1 MAYRKGTLK
10 PGKQRKLAF
19 TAPSHIRR
27 KLLTA
32 PLSSGLRERHGV
44 RSFPVR
50 KGDTVKILRG
60 DFSGIE
66 GKVSEINT
74 EQGRLFV
81 EGVTREKVS
90 GTSTKVSVHVS
101 KVMITNL
108 NLDDKWRAQSLE
120 RKKGMREAETTP
132 EKKEA

>member
-1 MAYRKGTLK
+1 MVHRKGSLK
-10 PGKQRKLAF
+10 PGKQRKLIL

-27 KLLTA
+27 KLLAA
-32 PLSSGLRERHGV
+32 PLSSGLRERYGV

-60 DFSGIE
+60 DFTGIE
-66 GKVSEINT
+66 GKVSETNT
-74 EQGRLFV
+74 EQRRLFV

-90 GTSTKVSVHVS
+90 GTSTKVSVPVS

-120 RKKGMREAETTP
+120 RRKRTRETETTA

>member
-1 MAYRKGTLK
+1 MPHRKGTLK

-27 KLLTA
+27 KLLAA
-32 PLSSGLRERHGV
+32 PLSSALRERYGV
-44 RSFPVR
+44 RAFPVR

-66 GKVSEINT
+66 GKVSETST
-74 EQGRLFV
+74 EKGRVFV

-120 RKKGMREAETTP
+120 RRKRTRETEAAA

>member
-1 MAYRKGTLK
+1 MAHRKGTVK

-19 TAPSHIRR
+19 WAPSHIRR
-27 KLLTA
+27 KLLA
-32 PLSSGLRERHGV
+32 SPLSSGLRERYRV

-66 GKVSEINT
+66 GKVSETDT
-74 EQGRLFV
+74 EQGRVFV

-101 KVMITNL
+101 KVMITTL

-120 RKKGMREAETTP
+120 RRKRTREAEAAT

>member
-1 MAYRKGTLK
+1 MAHRKGTLK
-10 PGKQRKLAF
+10 PGKQRKLALS
-19 TAPSHIRR
+19 APSHIRR
-27 KLLTA
+27 QLLTA
-32 PLSSGLRERHGV
+32 SLSSGLHERYLV

-60 DFSGIE
+60 DFTGIE
-66 GKVSEINT
+66 GKISEINT
-74 EQGRLFV
+74 EQGRVFV

-108 NLDDKWRAQSLE
+108 NLDDKWRSQSLE
-120 RKKGMREAETTP
+120 RRKRTRETETTL

>member
-1 MAYRKGTLK
+1 MAHRKGTVK
-10 PGKQRKLAF
+10 PGKQRKLVF
-19 TAPSHIRR
+19 GAPSHIRR
-27 KLLTA
+27 KLLAA
-32 PLSSGLRERHGV
+32 PLSSGLRERYRV

-66 GKVSEINT
+66 GKVSETDT
-74 EQGRLFV
+74 EQGRVFV

-101 KVMITNL
+101 KVMITTL

-120 RKKGMREAETTP
+120 RRKRTREAEVAT

>member
-1 MAYRKGTLK
+1 LAYRKGTLK

>member
-1 MAYRKGTLK
+1 MAHRKGTLK
-10 PGKQRKLAF
+10 PGKQRKF
-19 TAPSHIRR
+19 TFSAPSHIRR

-108 NLDDKWRAQSLE
+108 NLDDKWRGQSLE
-120 RKKGMREAETTP
+120 RKKRTREIETKA

>member
-1 MAYRKGTLK
+1 MVHRKGTLK

-19 TAPSHIRR
+19 NAPSHIRR
-27 KLLTA
+27 KLLAA
-32 PLSSGLRERHGV
+32 PLSSGLRERYGA
-44 RSFPVR
+44 RSFPVK

-66 GKVSEINT
+66 GKVSETNT
-74 EQGRLFV
+74 EQARIFV

-120 RKKGMREAETTP
+120 RRKRTRETEAAAE
-132 EKKEA
+132 KED